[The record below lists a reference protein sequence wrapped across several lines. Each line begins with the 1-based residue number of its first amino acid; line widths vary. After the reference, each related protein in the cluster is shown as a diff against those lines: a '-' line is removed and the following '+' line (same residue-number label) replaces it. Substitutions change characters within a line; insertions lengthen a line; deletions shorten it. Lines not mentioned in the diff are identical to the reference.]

1 VLLVEEKCKEL
12 GIEYIG
18 INFTKLYKK
27 SYEQLDKKLA
37 EKKFEVLLS
46 EDKWISDDEARL
58 MIKK

>member
-1 VLLVEEKCKEL
+1 MLVEEKCKEL

-18 INFTKLYKK
+18 VHFTKLYKK
-27 SYEQLDKKLA
+27 AYDDLETEVA

>member
-1 VLLVEEKCKEL
+1 MAR
-12 GIEYIG
+12 Y
-18 INFTKLYKK
+18 NFTKLYKK

>member
-1 VLLVEEKCKEL
+1 MLLVEEKCKEL